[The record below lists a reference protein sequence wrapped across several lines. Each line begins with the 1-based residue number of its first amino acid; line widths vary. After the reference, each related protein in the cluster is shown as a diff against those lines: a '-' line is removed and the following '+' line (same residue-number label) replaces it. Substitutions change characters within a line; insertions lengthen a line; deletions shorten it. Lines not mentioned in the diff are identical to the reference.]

1 MIGVLGWGICFNS
14 FIRGEIGKP
23 FRPGTIDDDGQSFII
38 TSSLLEVIELR
49 EVSDGGDMIILGTIK
64 ESNALGELMSSIT
77 VELFTAESGLS
88 LYITALQSRGELV
101 RGGLT
106 L

>member
-1 MIGVLGWGICFNS
+1 
-14 FIRGEIGKP
+14 
-23 FRPGTIDDDGQSFII
+23 
-38 TSSLLEVIELR
+38 
-49 EVSDGGDMIILGTIK
+49 MIILGTIK